1 MSGINWEKF
10 GEEISKTVQDAVE
23 NQNYDKLNQMIT
35 DTVNKAVDTV
45 GTGVKNVINGS
56 HTKYQDRKTTQTKT
70 NYSSYKN
77 YTTDKEKTN
86 YGSSSYRRSSGMQ
99 YSNKRQEHS
108 EVTDVAISKKVPSK
122 TGAKLLAAGGYL
134 FGAMQAFWSIVMIAV
149 AFMSDSTFT
158 LGPRIVSVI
167 VGIISA
173 ALAVGG
179 VTVGIRQTKK
189 VGMIERFPRY
199 LRIIDKKEYYNISDL
214 AAASSESEK
223 TVLKDLEYMIKKH
236 WFLQGH
242 LDKQK
247 SCLMVTDKMYA
258 EYCQLEKRKEIA
270 EKDAKEQAA
279 KQQKILDEKIAAGEM
294 LPPEVQKV
302 VEQGDEYIRKI
313 RACNDAIP
321 GEEIS
326 AKIYRIEMLT
336 DKIFDRVEQNPKN
349 VSDIQKLMDYYLPTT
364 VKLLEAYAQMDAQ
377 PAGGENIQNAKKE
390 IEATLD
396 TLNVAFEKLLDDLF
410 QDTAWDVSSDISV
423 LNTMLAQEGLKEDGL
438 KRK

>member
-23 NQNYDKLNQMIT
+23 NRDYDKLNQMIT
-35 DTVNKAVDTV
+35 ETVNKTVDAV
-45 GTGVKNVINGS
+45 GTGVKSVINGS
-56 HTKYQDRKTTQTKT
+56 QTKCQEQTTTQKKT
-70 NYSSYKN
+70 SYSTYKS
-77 YTTDKEKTN
+77 YTTDKEKIKNTN
-86 YGSSSYRRSSGMQ
+86 SQTQKTSGMQ
-99 YSNKRQEHS
+99 YSNLKTESTEMLTVPKKLPTKIGAVLLGGFWYFFGVFQLF
-108 EVTDVAISKKVPSK
+108 ISVC
-122 TGAKLLAAGGYL
+122 LLAAEIATKFTGDL
-134 FGAMQAFWSIVMIAV
+134 FAAV
-149 AFMSDSTFT
+149 
-158 LGPRIVSVI
+158 I
-167 VGIISA
+167 
-173 ALAVGG
+173 
-179 VTVGIRQTKK
+179 
-189 VGMIERFPRY
+189 GMILFFTALGASGIMLGITQSRKVKRIDRFRKY
-199 LRIIDKKEYYNISDL
+199 LRIIGKKEYYNISEL
-214 AAASSESEK
+214 AQIASENEK
-223 TVLKDLEYMIKKH
+223 TVLKDLEYMIKKR

-247 SCLMVTDKMYA
+247 TCLMVTDKMYA

-270 EKDAKEQAA
+270 DKDAKELAA
-279 KQQKILDEKIAAGEM
+279 QQRKIQDEKIAAGEM

-302 VEQGDEYIRKI
+302 IVQGDEYIRKI

-326 AKIYRIEMLT
+326 AKIYRIEMLA
-336 DKIFDRVEQNPKN
+336 DKIFDRVEQNPKS
-349 VSDIQKLMDYYLPTT
+349 VSEIRKLMEYYLPTT

-377 PAGGENIQNAKKE
+377 PTAGENIHAAKRE

-410 QDTAWDVSSDISV
+410 QETAWDVSSDISV